1 MTTKAEAAAA
11 ERKVM
16 ARYEA
21 RLARA
26 FAPMT
31 KTPKP
36 TTVMSG
42 RFDGKTAITD
52 GVFAATLAATQLRI
66 LTASA
71 KALFPG
77 AQKRKHVLPALGVMV
92 TAACRVIRRGGK

>member
-16 ARYEA
+16 ERYGD
-21 RLARA
+21 RLADAYFDRRTKSVRGM
-26 FAPMT
+26 MT
-31 KTPKP
+31 
-36 TTVMSG
+36 VLECE
-42 RFDGKTAITD
+42 
-52 GVFAATLAATQLRI
+52 AAGDDLLRI

-92 TAACRVIRRGGK
+92 TAACRVIRRGGGK